1 MLESKFRKITMAP
14 NFQTY
19 EDVEILRFVIEHPSF
34 FGCDESDIDTEQL
47 FLGLQKGE
55 VFVEKIEQGFAIA
68 YRGRLYSKGDGHN
81 PADLMFVYVDDRYR
95 GQGYGKFLVDVVK
108 SKIDDGISIVAVC
121 KGEARKRTFE
131 KYGFVWNL
139 NSVDEDQQ
147 FELTYTP

>member
-1 MLESKFRKITMAP
+1 MAP
-14 NFQTY
+14 NFRTY
-19 EDVEILRFVIEHPSF
+19 EDVEIIQFVLDHLDF

-68 YRGRLYSKGDGHN
+68 YRGRRIGKGNEHY
-81 PADLMFVYVDDRYR
+81 PADLMFVYVDDRNR
-95 GQGYGKFLVDVVK
+95 GQGYGKFLVDAVK

-121 KGEARKRTFE
+121 KGEERKRTFE
-131 KYGFVWNL
+131 KYGFVWDL

-147 FELTYTP
+147 FELTYVPYKNDQQL